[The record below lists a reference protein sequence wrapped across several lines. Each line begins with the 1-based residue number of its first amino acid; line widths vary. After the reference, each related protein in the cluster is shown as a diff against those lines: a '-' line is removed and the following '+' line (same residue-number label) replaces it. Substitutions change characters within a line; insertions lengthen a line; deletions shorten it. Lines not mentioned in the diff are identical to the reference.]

1 MTPDMPAA
9 EFGVMPEEEVQKLPE
24 PELVAV
30 KDTSPVKPQVQE
42 IQQEDVQKKEGRD
55 FRQSAEKQE
64 VKDQERDVLIRQIL
78 EEFMA

>member
-1 MTPDMPAA
+1 MCIRDR
-9 EFGVMPEEEVQKLPE
+9 PE
-24 PELVAV
+24 PVAA
-30 KDTSPVKPQVQE
+30 KYTSPVKPQVQE

-55 FRQSAEKQE
+55 FRKSSEKQE